1 MKKSV
6 EIEITDITEGNRKA
20 KFEQL
25 VKSLNGKTPE
35 YIPADDT
42 PRLGTINIKLKD
54 YSSERIEKA
63 LRTMAM
69 SLSVPL
75 KAAKGEIFF
84 YKAQEDLTDKW
95 CMFFSELV
103 RNTYDYVTDYLDLP
117 KKTVMSKS
125 DILTIKAGSL

>member
-1 MKKSV
+1 
-6 EIEITDITEGNRKA
+6 
-20 KFEQL
+20 
-25 VKSLNGKTPE
+25 
-35 YIPADDT
+35 
-42 PRLGTINIKLKD
+42 
-54 YSSERIEKA
+54 
-63 LRTMAM
+63 MAM

-125 DILTIKAGSL
+125 DVLTHKGKILYNPSTGEPITQ